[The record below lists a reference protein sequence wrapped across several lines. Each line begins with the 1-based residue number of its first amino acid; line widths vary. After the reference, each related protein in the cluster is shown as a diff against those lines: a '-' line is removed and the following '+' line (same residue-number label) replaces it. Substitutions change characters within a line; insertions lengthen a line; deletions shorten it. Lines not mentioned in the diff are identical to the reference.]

1 MDNTQVQQ
9 QREDDASEIDLL
21 ELVRVL
27 WSNALIIATGAIL
40 VALLVYVFESFFVTP
55 QYTSTAKLLVLKN
68 QSEGLNYTEVQL
80 FTQLTNDCVE
90 LIQVREV
97 TEKTIKDLNLRN
109 DDGEL
114 LTHEDLLDKMS
125 VSKISDTRMI
135 SISVK
140 DSDPV
145 MAQKIAAQIM
155 DNAMDHINKTVFGT
169 TGEEDKVV
177 NKAEAANA
185 PENPSSPHKFR
196 DTVIGGVAG
205 VVIVSAIIIAV
216 HLMDNTI
223 KTSDDIEKYLGLSA
237 LGVIPISEEEANAKT
252 KKKKARAKG

>member
-1 MDNTQVQQ
+1 MRMLTFSRRTA
-9 QREDDASEIDLL
+9 RE
-21 ELVRVL
+21 VL
-27 WSNALIIATGAIL
+27 RDPLTVLFGL
-40 VALLVYVFESFFVTP
+40 GFP
-55 QYTSTAKLLVLKN
+55 LVLL
-68 QSEGLNYTEVQL
+68 G
-80 FTQLTNDCVE
+80 
-90 LIQVREV
+90 
-97 TEKTIKDLNLRN
+97 
-109 DDGEL
+109 L
-114 LTHEDLLDKMS
+114 LTAIQKN
-125 VSKISDTRMI
+125 I
-135 SISVK
+135 
-140 DSDPV
+140 PV
-145 MAQKIAAQIM
+145 PLFALESLTPGVA
-155 DNAMDHINKTVFGT
+155 VFGT